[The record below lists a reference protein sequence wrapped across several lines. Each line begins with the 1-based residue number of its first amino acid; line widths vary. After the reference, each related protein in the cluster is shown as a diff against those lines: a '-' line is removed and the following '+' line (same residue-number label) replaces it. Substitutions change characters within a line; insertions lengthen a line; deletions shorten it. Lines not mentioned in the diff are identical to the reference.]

1 MNMDLIQH
9 FINACDSVLAQA
21 LRGPIRVGSL
31 SMEQD
36 AYRSKG
42 IAAMVALSGEV
53 EGRVIFDVDPSA
65 AAHLTSVLYGI
76 EKPESEEQ
84 IGETIAELANQ
95 VIGNAVATLND
106 AGFRFKVHPPDTQHR
121 DGTSI
126 TEDTEALV
134 MRFETSCGSV
144 FMNIAVKDGQAC
156 HTKGATA

>member
-21 LRGPIRVGSL
+21 LHRPIQIGNL

-42 IAAMVALSGEV
+42 IAAMIALSGEI
-53 EGRVIFDVDPSA
+53 EGRVIFDVDPTA

-84 IGETIAELANQ
+84 IRETIAELANQ

-106 AGFRFKVHPPDTQHR
+106 AGFRFKVHPPDTQHS
-121 DGTSI
+121 DGNAISV
-126 TEDTEALV
+126 DTEALV
-134 MRFETSCGSV
+134 IRFETSNGSV
-144 FMNIAVKDGQAC
+144 FMNIAVRYGQAC
-156 HTKGATA
+156 HTKGASA